1 MTEPATARPEDVAV
15 IVPNYNKKKTLR
27 ACLEA
32 VYAQTYPPAEVI
44 VVDDRSTDGSL
55 DIAREFPCTIVELP
69 TNQGPS
75 GARNTGVD
83 SSTSPLL
90 FFVDSD
96 TALAPDAVENAVRA
110 YRETPD
116 CGMVQGIYDKEP
128 LYDDGLVERYRVFS
142 EHFDRQ
148 RAVSTFLSNSL
159 IPRTVYREA
168 GGLDERLRDG
178 EDFEFGNR
186 VPSRYRLVVTA
197 TVVTK
202 ADDVDRFWE
211 CMWERFVRAST
222 LPVIMLRARRLYDD
236 DTIGFRL
243 DMIGPDPRTRRLP
256 PRISSV
262 SAALSLFTLPFV
274 FLAPWL
280 LVVLALLLTAFVTV
294 NRDFLRYSHRH
305 RGAGFAFQMAVMQF
319 CYHTAFFLG
328 AGAGL
333 PRLVYEL
340 LRRQGHPAK
349 TGLTPVSPA
358 GAPE

>member
-1 MTEPATARPEDVAV
+1 MTEPATARPEGVAV

-32 VYAQTYPPAEVI
+32 VYAQTYPLAEVI

-55 DIAREFPCTIVELP
+55 EIAREFPCTIIEP
-69 TNQGPS
+69 PRNQGPS
-75 GARNTGVD
+75 AARNLGVD
-83 SSTSPLL
+83 SSSAPLL

-96 TALAPDAVENAVRA
+96 TALAPDAVQNAVQA
-110 YRETPD
+110 YRDTPD

-128 LYDDGLVERYRVFS
+128 LFDDGPVERYRVFS

-159 IPRTVYREA
+159 IPRTVFREA

-186 VPSRYRLVVTA
+186 VPSKYRLVVTA

-222 LPVIMLRARRLYDD
+222 LPVIMLRARQLTGRRHDRVPAGHDRTGSPYPTPAAADLLRL
-236 DTIGFRL
+236 GGAEPVHAAVRL
-243 DMIGPDPRTRRLP
+243 LRA
-256 PRISSV
+256 V
-262 SAALSLFTLPFV
+262 AAPG
-274 FLAPWL
+274 AR
-280 LVVLALLLTAFVTV
+280 ALLAVFVTV
-294 NRDFLRYSHRH
+294 NRDFLRYSYRY
-305 RGAGFAFQMAVMQF
+305 RGAGFALLMAWMQF

-349 TGLTPVSPA
+349 TGLTPVSSA
-358 GAPE
+358 GSPE